1 MSRGARALT
10 LYGAILD
17 RIYTARPDLQ
27 GMEKASLWSDPG
39 RLRGIDRDKV
49 AVVSIMREFNWRPSR
64 NHFPEGLSSRMG
76 SPTAAA
82 LESDRFW
89 LFVLNNC
96 THNCLE
102 DFARFMEGDVKPKE
116 LPFDISES
124 DLNMLVDQARKHA
137 SAEWGTW

>member
-17 RIYTARPDLQ
+17 RIYAARPDLMGLQ
-27 GMEKASLWSDPG
+27 KASLWSDPG

-49 AVVSIMREFNWRPSR
+49 ATISIMRELRWMPGR
-64 NHFPEGLSSRMG
+64 NHFPESMNSRMG
-76 SPTAAA
+76 MPTETAI
-82 LESDRFW
+82 ESDRFW

-102 DFARFMEGDVKPKE
+102 DFARFIEGDEVPRVI
-116 LPFDISES
+116 PFDISES
-124 DLNMLVDQARKHA
+124 DLNLLADQARKHA